1 MGGVVTDTIADML
14 TRLRNASRARHE
26 FVDVPASRLKLEIAR
41 ILKQE
46 GFIADVQQ
54 IDRRPQ
60 PVLRIVLRYGPQR
73 EPVLTGIR
81 RVSRPGL
88 RIYRRR
94 TEIPRVRGGLGVAIL
109 STSRGL
115 MTDREARRQGVGGE
129 VLAYVW

>member
-1 MGGVVTDTIADML
+1 VVTDTIADML

-54 IDRRPQ
+54 IDRRPH
-60 PVLRIVLRYGPQR
+60 PVLRIVLRYGPQH

-88 RIYRRR
+88 RIYRRC